1 MLNQAHSSDQMS
13 VQPCTVCIYK
23 EKAEAPVSR
32 LMERCKSNVMET
44 FATWKTILTNDLYA
58 LTQLK
63 GQDDMSLMR
72 YAMKEMDIGMHCYQ
86 AEECLT
92 DAELAF
98 LKKVLHLPELK
109 WRVYKSKLR
118 FGSE

>member
-1 MLNQAHSSDQMS
+1 
-13 VQPCTVCIYK
+13 
-23 EKAEAPVSR
+23 
-32 LMERCKSNVMET
+32 MET
-44 FATWKTILTNDLYA
+44 LETWKAILANDLYA

-63 GQDDMSLMR
+63 DQDDMRWMR
-72 YAMKEMDIGMHCYQ
+72 YAKKEMDIGMHCYQ

-98 LKKVLHLPELK
+98 LKKVLRLLELR

>member
-1 MLNQAHSSDQMS
+1 M
-13 VQPCTVCIYK
+13 YK
-23 EKAEAPVSR
+23 EKIEVPG
-32 LMERCKSNVMET
+32 LLERYKSNVMET